1 MSRGKAAPFKG
12 RVETA
17 LAAAKAAGV
26 GKVKIKTA
34 DGSSY
39 EFELQPGEPPEVN
52 PFDLPP
58 DPVPLRRRGNR
69 RENP

>member
-17 LAAAKAAGV
+17 LAAAKAAGIARL
-26 GKVKIKTA
+26 KIKTA

-39 EFELQPGEPPEVN
+39 EFGLQPADAPEVN

-58 DPVPLRRRGNR
+58 DPVPPKRRGR